1 MQHCRNGRPVSRGKA
16 IAIAAVV
23 LCIIAAILF
32 LFQDA
37 LWGGGMEL
45 ALLDADTG
53 ECHASFPVEE
63 GSTFSVTFLHSVN
76 KSDVCETYCVEGG
89 SIYVES
95 CEYSAFGAGVATQ
108 VEPGQ
113 TLTHTPDG
121 HMLLSGIHREIPSLS
136 YIVGTIYDHYLD
148 IDGQT
153 INLTELCGKNSTVCF
168 TLVS

>member
-1 MQHCRNGRPVSRGKA
+1 MLCQLSR
-16 IAIAAVV
+16 
-23 LCIIAAILF
+23 
-32 LFQDA
+32 
-37 LWGGGMEL
+37 
-45 ALLDADTG
+45 
-53 ECHASFPVEE
+53 EE

-95 CEYSAFGAGVATQ
+95 CEYSAFGAGVAAQ

-153 INLTELCGKNSTVCF
+153 INLRSCAAKTAPFALPWYLNSVGRTKAICPTF
-168 TLVS
+168 

>member
-1 MQHCRNGRPVSRGKA
+1 M
-16 IAIAAVV
+16 
-23 LCIIAAILF
+23 
-32 LFQDA
+32 
-37 LWGGGMEL
+37 
-45 ALLDADTG
+45 
-53 ECHASFPVEE
+53 
-63 GSTFSVTFLHSVN
+63 TFLHSVN

-95 CEYSAFGAGVATQ
+95 CEYSAFGASVAAQ

>member
-1 MQHCRNGRPVSRGKA
+1 M
-16 IAIAAVV
+16 V

-53 ECHASFPVEE
+53 ECYASFPVEE

-113 TLTHTPDG
+113 TLTHTPAG